1 MRVVQITNQCSGVA
15 SVLSSLSTSP
25 SFKPQGLC
33 YWRMGQI
40 MGGESY
46 SNQRDGKFMVVAGAV
61 AGAEPWNNVSHFLLF
76 GYVGSKSPD

>member
-1 MRVVQITNQCSGVA
+1 
-15 SVLSSLSTSP
+15 
-25 SFKPQGLC
+25 
-33 YWRMGQI
+33 MGQI

-46 SNQRDGKFMVVAGAV
+46 SNQRDGKFMVLAGAV